1 MVKQYYPYSELL
13 ADSKKLISM
22 LEKKYDA
29 ILAVA
34 RGGMTFA
41 HLLSEGLDIRDVNI
55 VKVASYDDTVQRD
68 SVTISD
74 LPQLDKNKRYLIV
87 EDIVDSGKSM
97 NALSLDLA
105 KHYPDLNYD
114 VAALFYKKT
123 ASYQPKYYLHEA
135 NTWIEFFWDADI

>member
-1 MVKQYYPYSELL
+1 MVKQYYAYSELL

-22 LEKKYDA
+22 LEEKYDA

-55 VKVASYDDTVQRD
+55 VKIASYDDTVQRN

-74 LPQLDKNKRYLIV
+74 LPELNENKRYLIV

-97 NALSLDLA
+97 KALSFDLE
-105 KHYPDLNYD
+105 KHYPNLNYD

-123 ASYQPKYYLHEA
+123 ACYTPKYYLHEA
-135 NTWIEFFWDADI
+135 NAWIEFFWEADI